1 MNINP
6 KSPLPIYQQIAEGVR
21 EAVAAGIYE
30 PGDPL
35 PSLRAMALKV
45 KVNPNTVQR
54 AYDELAREGLIYSQ
68 RGKGLFVAE
77 QAAEDALK
85 RARQSVRQFF
95 EEGIRAGRSA
105 GLQED
110 DLQELFKAC
119 LKSKVASGE
128 KQS

>member
-21 EAVAAGIYE
+21 ESVAAGIYE

-35 PSLRAMALKV
+35 PSLRAMALQV

-77 QAAEDALK
+77 QAAEDAQK
-85 RARQSVRQFF
+85 RARDSVRQSFA
-95 EEGIRAGRSA
+95 EGIRTGRSA
-105 GLQED
+105 GLSED
-110 DLQELFKAC
+110 DLQELFAEC
-119 LKSKVASGE
+119 LDSQVASGE
-128 KQS
+128 K

>member
-6 KSPLPIYQQIAEGVR
+6 KSSLPIYQQIAEGIR

-35 PSLRAMALKV
+35 PSLRAMALEV

-54 AYDELAREGLIYSQ
+54 AYDALAREGLIYSQ

-77 QAAEDALK
+77 QAVEDAQK
-85 RARQSVRQFF
+85 RARKSVRQSF
-95 EEGIRAGRSA
+95 EEGIRVGRSA
-105 GLQED
+105 GLTER
-110 DLQELFKAC
+110 DLKDEFDRC
-119 LKSKVASGE
+119 IKSKVASGE
-128 KQS
+128 K

>member
-35 PSLRAMALKV
+35 PSLRAMALEA

-54 AYDELAREGLIYSQ
+54 AYDELAREGLIYSL

-77 QAAEDALK
+77 QAVADAQR
-85 RARQSVRQFF
+85 RARQSVKQCF
-95 EEGIRAGRSA
+95 EEGIRTGRSA
-105 GLQED
+105 GLQEE
-110 DLQELFKAC
+110 DLHELFDAC

-128 KQS
+128 K